1 MSKTTRNFKK
11 SIRIGI
17 LAVVLALSCLLCAC
31 STDKTDSGVSV
42 PAGMQV
48 LREGDGY
55 VCFVPTDW
63 KLGQRFGVDYAYLDY
78 YYCSISIS
86 ESATELTN
94 PADAFKA
101 DLDGFRASFAD
112 FELLSPEGG
121 DTVTFGLDTSY
132 QYAGVA
138 YTYTMTVDGVANKYR
153 QCLAIRDG
161 KLYILTYTAAA
172 EVAYDQYIDAFENVI
187 ADFFFTSDANGSNA
201 EIALPPTDGI
211 DIPDQM
217 KLISNTTYV
226 DYLFFVPE
234 SWKVTASDGLSSA
247 HAGDPRVSVSASA
260 HSPGTTSTIADYF
273 DNYIE
278 TLSKNVSELQVIER
292 YEVTSADDGEI
303 LRLDKAPAFRYT
315 FTCKWMGVEYKFV
328 QYVAIS
334 NSEMHYLTFSAPSA
348 DFDAH
353 SAEFDSI
360 LKNFRFE

>member
-31 STDKTDSGVSV
+31 STEKTDSGVSV

-63 KLGQRFGVDYAYLDY
+63 KLGHRFGVDYAYLDY

-86 ESATELTN
+86 DSATNLTD

-101 DLDGFRASFAD
+101 DLEGFRTNFSD
-112 FELLSPEGG
+112 FELLSPEDG
-121 DTVTFGLDTSY
+121 DTITFGLDTSY

-138 YTYTMTVDGVANKYR
+138 YTYKMTVDGVQNKYR

-161 KLYILTYTAAA
+161 KLYILTYTADA
-172 EVAYDQYIDAFENVI
+172 EGVYDQYIDAFENVI
-187 ADFFFTSDANGSNA
+187 ADFFFTSDAKGSDPT
-201 EIALPPTDGI
+201 ITLPPTDGI

-226 DYLFFVPE
+226 DYLLFVPE
-234 SWKVTASDGLSSA
+234 SWTVTASDGLSAA
-247 HAGDPRVSVSASA
+247 HASDPRVGVNASS
-260 HSPGTTSTIADYF
+260 HSPGTTSTIGDYF
-273 DNYIE
+273 NNYIE
-278 TLSKNVSELQVIER
+278 ALSKNVAELQVIER
-292 YEVTSADDGEI
+292 YEVTSTNDGEI
-303 LRLDKAPAFRYT
+303 LRLGDAPAFRYT

-353 SAEFDSI
+353 RAEFDAI
-360 LKNFRFE
+360 LNNFRFE